1 MRTLI
6 KQSIRHMPVLDLG
19 RMQLL
24 QCSKFCFS
32 VVVFSTTSED
42 ACFVS
47 SAAAAAAAAA
57 YNCIVN
63 HIISIC

>member
-6 KQSIRHMPVLDLG
+6 KQSIRHMTVLDLG

-24 QCSKFCFS
+24 QYSKFCFS
-32 VVVFSTTSED
+32 VVVLNTTSED

-47 SAAAAAAAAA
+47 SAAAA

-63 HIISIC
+63 HILSIS